1 MIRQAD
7 KLLAIK
13 EKENKMKNYNAKVKI
28 TWSDYGIEARSKK
41 EAIKKIIALYK
52 EQYNIDLEPSEIIS
66 LELET
71 E

>member
-1 MIRQAD
+1 
-7 KLLAIK
+7 
-13 EKENKMKNYNAKVKI
+13 MKNYNAKVRI

-52 EQYNIDLEPSEIIS
+52 EQYNIDLDPSEIIS